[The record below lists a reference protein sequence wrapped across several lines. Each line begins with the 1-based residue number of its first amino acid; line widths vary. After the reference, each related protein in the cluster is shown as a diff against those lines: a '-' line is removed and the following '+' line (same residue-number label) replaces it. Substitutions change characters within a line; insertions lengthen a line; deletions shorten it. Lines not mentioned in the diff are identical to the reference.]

1 MRNEHPPWLKAMQN
15 GALGEA
21 RTKSFLMDRFWIL
34 ERSVDIEGAD
44 FLIQRRLQGR
54 SILDNQPPRFGIIQS
69 KFSQD
74 VRTQHK
80 LQEEYVVDKSG
91 KPYMEFFLIVNVG
104 YEDSQKMCLLSA
116 QDIIDNFTT
125 NKSGQYLISTNKIIQ
140 DFLIVNKKRS
150 LDYIESSIQCVEFY
164 KNRIYVFSE
173 LNSVKPDLNAIH
185 PDFTREIDYTD
196 GNISDLFREQKVK
209 AYDFICEIEKIHTQL
224 LKFIQ
229 EINPIESCYIAEI
242 FNHHYRGGIKTPQ
255 IFDEDFYY
263 KAKRYLKQIDN
274 LKNEGILESYL
285 SIKELIRNN
294 VNSFLLSNICNV
306 ELTSQHIISIK
317 YNSIDFSDLKVN
329 NEIMS
334 NSISFCDYFS
344 YLTLEEGEINVA
356 INIGRNPNPYINE
369 HCLIDIMGKIYELKY
384 FEINNKA

>member
-1 MRNEHPPWLKAMQN
+1 MRNENPPWLKAMQN

-209 AYDFICEIEKIHTQL
+209 AYDFIYEIEKIHIQL

-384 FEINNKA
+384 FEINNKV